1 MGKFMDLILGK
12 YPNPK
17 FKVGDIV
24 TYPSDM
30 FKSYTLN
37 KSEYITG
44 KVKEV
49 HKLSRGVI
57 PYYWVESEE
66 LKIDG
71 KILPLGLPED
81 KLK

>member
-1 MGKFMDLILGK
+1 MGKFMDLILGEK
-12 YPNPK
+12 HNPK

-24 TYPSDM
+24 IYPSEM
-30 FKSYTLN
+30 FKPYTLN

-44 KVKEV
+44 NIKEV
-49 HKLSRGVI
+49 KLSRGVI

-71 KILPLGLPED
+71 KILPLGLP
-81 KLK
+81 